1 MTSHFL
7 LTVSGPWRA
16 GLIGELAEMTIAC
29 GGTWLINKSIH
40 VEGRIALIIKV
51 AAPDEQI
58 PKLQAELRGLT
69 GYAVEF
75 SESAPDSE
83 APPHPVTI
91 SFRAR
96 DRSGLTRDL
105 HRVFDDNGLLTEHL
119 DVRRLAVGGIGES
132 VFTCTAKVLLPED
145 YDVGA
150 LRAELEGIEQG
161 AVVELES

>member
-7 LTVSGPWRA
+7 LTVTGPWRA
-16 GLIGELAEMTIAC
+16 GLIGELAEKTIAC

-51 AAPDEQI
+51 AAPADQVQA
-58 PKLQAELRGLT
+58 LQTELGGLP
-69 GYAVEF
+69 GYSVEF
-75 SESAPDSE
+75 AQSAPESE
-83 APPHPVTI
+83 AGPQPVTI
-91 SFRAR
+91 SFRAH

-132 VFTCTAKVLLPED
+132 VFTCNAKVLIPEE
-145 YDVGA
+145 YDIAA
-150 LRAELEGIEQG
+150 LRAELEAIEQG

>member
-1 MTSHFL
+1 MTAHFL
-7 LTVSGPWRA
+7 LTVTGPWRA
-16 GLIGELAEMTIAC
+16 GLIGELAEKTIAC

-51 AAPDEQI
+51 AAPADQV
-58 PKLQAELRGLT
+58 PALRAELSNLP

-75 SESAPDSE
+75 AASAPQPE
-83 APPHPVTI
+83 AGPRPATI
-91 SFRAR
+91 SFRAH

-105 HRVFDDNGLLTEHL
+105 HRVMDDNGLLTEHL

-132 VFTCTAKVLLPED
+132 VFTCSARVLIPED
-145 YDVGA
+145 CDPVA
-150 LRAELEGIEQG
+150 LRAELEAIEQG